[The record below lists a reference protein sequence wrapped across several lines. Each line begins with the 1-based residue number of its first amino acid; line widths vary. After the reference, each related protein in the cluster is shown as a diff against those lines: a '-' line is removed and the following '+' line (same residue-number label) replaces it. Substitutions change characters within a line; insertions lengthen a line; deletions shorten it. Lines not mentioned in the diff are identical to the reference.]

1 MFSDIKPET
10 VKMWLWER
18 SSIKVVLKEINYT
31 EKNTAIKV
39 LHLLLA
45 CPFYKAAGQEIN
57 AIRGQK
63 VENAV
68 NGVSF

>member
-1 MFSDIKPET
+1 MTLEKKLNKSCPKGNKLHKKPHCYQ
-10 VKMWLWER
+10 
-18 SSIKVVLKEINYT
+18 SSSPQF
-31 EKNTAIKV
+31 
-39 LHLLLA
+39 A